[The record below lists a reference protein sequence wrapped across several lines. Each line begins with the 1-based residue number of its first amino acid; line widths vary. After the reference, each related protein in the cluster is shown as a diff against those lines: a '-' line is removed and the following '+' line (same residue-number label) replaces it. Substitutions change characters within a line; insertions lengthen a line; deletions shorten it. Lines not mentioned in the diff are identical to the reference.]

1 MADTRPVERLPFTQ
15 DELLI
20 LEEAVS
26 AYVDELGACSSLRER
41 LERLA
46 IRLMAAD
53 PQFEEVV

>member
-1 MADTRPVERLPFTQ
+1 MADTHPAEKLPFTQ

-20 LEEAVS
+20 LEEAIS
-26 AYVDELGACSSLRER
+26 AYVDELGACSLRER

-46 IRLMAAD
+46 IRLRAAD